1 MQHETRKFHI
11 FGNDRHIQ
19 AAEDKRQPFSV
30 LRLDA
35 CLGAFKEEAL
45 KAFVF
50 EDPDHL
56 TSVTQ
61 NAPRYKMVSNVKM
74 PNVEL
79 RGTPTMK
86 PEQRPNI
93 DATQI

>member
-1 MQHETRKFHI
+1 MQHETRQAHI

-19 AAEDKRQPFSV
+19 AAENKLQPFNV

-50 EDPDHL
+50 ECADHL
-56 TSVTQ
+56 ASVTR
-61 NAPRYKMVSNVKM
+61 NVPRYKA
-74 PNVEL
+74 PNV
-79 RGTPTMK
+79 
-86 PEQRPNI
+86 
-93 DATQI
+93 